1 MLRFLERDQPGL
13 AATYFP
19 GGAPPPAEAFIR
31 LRDAGYQ
38 LTERRA
44 DDVLRAL
51 GLEHPDLGTA
61 DLWCDRA
68 APPLAEFIEF
78 ANNLSDAEMSAGL
91 PATTLLTDWM
101 LMTPA
106 GTITPRSMAAARRL
120 REHADEIRA
129 SMAEAEPND

>member
-1 MLRFLERDQPGL
+1 
-13 AATYFP
+13 
-19 GGAPPPAEAFIR
+19 
-31 LRDAGYQ
+31 
-38 LTERRA
+38 
-44 DDVLRAL
+44 
-51 GLEHPDLGTA
+51 
-61 DLWCDRA
+61 
-68 APPLAEFIEF
+68 
-78 ANNLSDAEMSAGL
+78 MSAGL